1 MRKTIQKYYAHRQ
14 LVTPDGP
21 NAFWFFITE
30 VAELAAE
37 YLNGRKLS
45 PLESL
50 AFNALQIARRH
61 AEAHLSATGR
71 PWVRN
76 NGSHADANHSQL
88 ERIADEA
95 GDARMMLEVLLEREG
110 LPDSDE
116 CLLAK
121 MAKKGFSPP
130 SNERRQLVNA
140 AEWSMLSAESRHELS
155 LFVARAVELAVAA
168 RAVPG
173 FEAMAEWFLQGT
185 VDDES

>member
-1 MRKTIQKYYAHRQ
+1 MRKTIEKYYKFRQ

-21 NAFWFFITE
+21 NAFWFFVTE
-30 VAELAAE
+30 VGELAAE

-45 PLESL
+45 DTESL

-76 NGSHADANHSQL
+76 NGSQADANYSQR
-88 ERIADEA
+88 ERISDEA
-95 GDARMMLEVLLEREG
+95 GDSRMMLEVWLEREG

-121 MAKKGFSPP
+121 MAKKGYQP
-130 SNERRQLVNA
+130 SSDERRQLVNS
-140 AEWSMLSAESRHELS
+140 AEWSLLSSESRRALS
-155 LFVARAVELAVAA
+155 EYVAKSTELAVAVIGGNCA
-168 RAVPG
+168 
-173 FEAMAEWFLQGT
+173 EEMAEWILRGT
-185 VDDES
+185 VDDE